1 MAARRGDTLLFPT
14 PPVVAAHA
22 AIGGKKEGEG
32 PLAACFD
39 ELSADN
45 FFGQSNWE
53 RCVEYAVRLLRWSV
67 CVQLQPFL

>member
-45 FFGQSNWE
+45 FFGSPTGSRRE
-53 RCVEYAVRLLRWSV
+53 RNGLRARGSASKS
-67 CVQLQPFL
+67 

>member
-45 FFGQSNWE
+45 FFGSPTGRPPRKKWLCG
-53 RCVEYAVRLLRWSV
+53 RHGSASKS
-67 CVQLQPFL
+67 

>member
-32 PLAACFD
+32 
-39 ELSADN
+39 
-45 FFGQSNWE
+45 
-53 RCVEYAVRLLRWSV
+53 LLGIRKTV
-67 CVQLQPFL
+67 FEK

>member
-45 FFGQSNWE
+45 FFGQLGGRRE
-53 RCVEYAVRLLRWSV
+53 RNGPAGGAALP
-67 CVQLQPFL
+67 QKG

>member
-32 PLAACFD
+32 PHAA
-39 ELSADN
+39 
-45 FFGQSNWE
+45 
-53 RCVEYAVRLLRWSV
+53 
-67 CVQLQPFL
+67 

>member
-45 FFGQSNWE
+45 FFG
-53 RCVEYAVRLLRWSV
+53 
-67 CVQLQPFL
+67 VQLGGRRERNGPAGGAALPQKG